1 MCFLL
6 YVCYHDS
13 NFFPVK
19 YECDN
24 AEESKEENKVCNPF
38 LQSNQKRPGSLQ
50 ILGKSF
56 STY

>member
-1 MCFLL
+1 M
-6 YVCYHDS
+6 YVIMT